1 MKNTNTTLAMV
12 AVLAVV
18 TMLSA
23 GLAIPMQQAIAS
35 DGGRDGGSRDSGGNN
50 FEADIDQKQEC
61 ERAGCD
67 QSVTITNDQRIREME
82 TGMPDLLE

>member
-23 GLAIPMQQAIAS
+23 GLAVPMQQAIAS

-50 FEADIDQKQEC
+50 FEVDIDQEQEDC
-61 ERAGCD
+61 IFASCTQTVDIDNR
-67 QSVTITNDQRIREME
+67 QNIRDME
-82 TGMPDLLE
+82 TGPDLLE

>member
-1 MKNTNTTLAMV
+1 MV

-35 DGGRDGGSRDSGGNN
+35 DGGRDGDSGGNN
-50 FEADIDQKQEC
+50 FEADIDQEQDC
-61 ERAGCD
+61 RFSFCTQTVD
-67 QSVTITNDQRIREME
+67 IDNRQDIRDMGPE
-82 TGMPDLLE
+82 

>member
-50 FEADIDQKQEC
+50 FEADVDQEQDCRLSLCTQTVDIDNRQ
-61 ERAGCD
+61 D
-67 QSVTITNDQRIREME
+67 IRDMGPE
-82 TGMPDLLE
+82 

>member
-1 MKNTNTTLAMV
+1 
-12 AVLAVV
+12 
-18 TMLSA
+18 MLSA
-23 GLAIPMQQAIAS
+23 GLAVPMQQAIAS

-50 FEADIDQKQEC
+50 FEADIDQEQEC
-61 ERAGCD
+61 DFFSDCD

>member
-35 DGGRDGGSRDSGGNN
+35 DGGRDGDSGGNN
-50 FEADIDQKQEC
+50 FEADVDQEQEC
-61 ERAGCD
+61 EESDCD
-67 QSVTITNDQRIREME
+67 QSVTITNDQRIRDM
-82 TGMPDLLE
+82 GPVIGIPLD

>member
-23 GLAIPMQQAIAS
+23 GLAVPMQQAIAE
-35 DGGRDGGSRDSGGNN
+35 DGGRDGDSGGNN
-50 FEADIDQKQEC
+50 FEADIDQEQEC

-82 TGMPDLLE
+82 TGPVGNLLE

>member
-1 MKNTNTTLAMV
+1 MV

-23 GLAIPMQQAIAS
+23 GLAVPMQQAIAS

-50 FEADIDQKQEC
+50 FEADIDQEQEC
-61 ERAGCD
+61 DFFSDCD